1 MHIASL
7 VAVETTLPT
16 LLTLSVFGLA
26 LMSFTTDSRS
36 VRTFVADYGVF
47 LLAGGVALAA
57 LVGVF
62 LFLFGDETLAK
73 QWLHQYGLF
82 ALFFIFILEGAM
94 MLYFAPSETVVPV
107 GVSVLATSSTDYRTI
122 ALIVGVAVVASTIGQ
137 YALFL
142 LAKRGGREYLL
153 EKPWFRVDDSSLDR
167 FDHWFQQWGPI
178 AIPLSNTL
186 PFTRGMLT
194 VPAGFGEMRD
204 RNFIVLS
211 AIGSLCF
218 ESLLAIFGPKAF
230 AVVMNFISQYV

>member
-7 VAVETTLPT
+7 VAVETTTPA
-16 LLTLSVFGLA
+16 LLALSVFGLA
-26 LMSFTTDSRS
+26 ILSFAPDSRS
-36 VRTFVADYGVF
+36 IRTFVADYGVF
-47 LLAGGVALAA
+47 VLAGGVALAA
-57 LVGVF
+57 VAGIL

-73 QWLHQYGLF
+73 QWLDQYGLF

-107 GVSVLATSSTDYRTI
+107 GVTVLAKSPTDYRTI
-122 ALIVGVAVVASTIGQ
+122 ALIVAVAVIASTAGQ

-153 EKPWFRVDDSSLDR
+153 EKPWFRIDDSSLDR
-167 FDHWFQQWGPI
+167 FDHWLERWGPL

-194 VPAGFGEMRD
+194 VPAGFGEMKD
-204 RNFIVLS
+204 RNFILLS
-211 AIGSLCF
+211 ALGSLSF
-218 ESLLAIFGPKAF
+218 ETLLAIFGPRAF
-230 AVVMNFISQYV
+230 AIIVDAISKFV

>member
-7 VAVETTLPT
+7 VAVETTFPS
-16 LLTLSVFGLA
+16 LLILSVFGLA

-36 VRTFVADYGVF
+36 LRTFVADYGVF
-47 LLAGGVALAA
+47 LLAGGVALTAVA
-57 LVGVF
+57 GIL

-73 QWLHQYGLF
+73 RWLHQYGLF

-94 MLYFAPSETVVPV
+94 MLYFAPSETVVPI
-107 GVSVLATSSTDYRTI
+107 GVAVLASSSSDYRMI
-122 ALIVGVAVVASTIGQ
+122 VLIVGVAVVASTIGQ

-153 EKPWFRVDDSSLDR
+153 EKPWFRIDDSSLDR
-167 FDHWFQQWGPI
+167 FDHWFQRWGPV

-204 RNFIVLS
+204 RDFIVLS

-230 AVVMNFISQYV
+230 AVAMNVASQYI

>member
-7 VAVETTLPT
+7 VAVETTIPT
-16 LLTLSVFGLA
+16 LLTFSVFGLA
-26 LMSFTTDSRS
+26 ILSFAPNSRS
-36 VRTFVADYGVF
+36 IRTFVANYGVF
-47 LLAGGVALAA
+47 VLAGSVALVAVA
-57 LVGVF
+57 GIL

-73 QWLHQYGLF
+73 QWLDQYGLF

-107 GVSVLATSSTDYRTI
+107 GVTVLAKSPSDYRTI
-122 ALIVGVAVVASTIGQ
+122 AVIVVVAVIASTAGQ

-153 EKPWFRVDDSSLDR
+153 EKPWFRIDDSSLDR
-167 FDHWFQQWGPI
+167 FDHWLERWGPL

-194 VPAGFGEMRD
+194 VPAGFGEMKD
-204 RNFIVLS
+204 RNFIILS
-211 AIGSLCF
+211 ALGSLSF
-218 ESLLAIFGPKAF
+218 ETLLAIFGPRAF
-230 AVVMNFISQYV
+230 AILLDAISKFF